1 MSERP
6 DLEERPRIVTFDG
19 VISLLFGLIM
29 LGFGVILVLAPIR
42 QGFLFA
48 PLLVA
53 AGGFGWRGMR
63 DKRHRA
69 ERVLPLTGMIA
80 GLLGAVLVVIGLL
93 RAFLA
98 S

>member
-1 MSERP
+1 MNERP
-6 DLEERPRIVTFDG
+6 DLEERPRVVTFDG

-29 LGFGVILVLAPIR
+29 LGFGVVLVLAPVR

-53 AGGFGWRGMR
+53 AGGFGWRGLR
-63 DKRHRA
+63 DRRHRA
-69 ERVLPLTGMIA
+69 ELVLPLIGVVS

-98 S
+98 P